1 MFEGRS
7 AMSGEPFDDFKI
19 IIDNP
24 LPVSVAPAG
33 GWLSLW
39 QPRHTVAALAVLPGL
54 FAINFLIAGSPLTI
68 LPIALVALVAAAQA
82 VVAGSFLPQKTR
94 TTIVTCGM
102 IPPATLVAST
112 VLISEVNIDVTF
124 GFLAAALAATGVAF
138 RFFATTC
145 TVD

>member
-1 MFEGRS
+1 
-7 AMSGEPFDDFKI
+7 MSGEPFDDFQI
-19 IIDNP
+19 VENP
-24 LPVSVAPAG
+24 LPITIAPAG

-54 FAINFLIAGSPLTI
+54 FAINFLIADAPHTI
-68 LPIALVALVAAAQA
+68 LPVALVALVAAAQA
-82 VVAGSFLPQKTR
+82 VVAGSFLPQKAH

-112 VLISEVNIDVTF
+112 MLLSEMPVDITF
-124 GFLAAALAATGVAF
+124 GFLAMALAATGVAF

-145 TVD
+145 TID